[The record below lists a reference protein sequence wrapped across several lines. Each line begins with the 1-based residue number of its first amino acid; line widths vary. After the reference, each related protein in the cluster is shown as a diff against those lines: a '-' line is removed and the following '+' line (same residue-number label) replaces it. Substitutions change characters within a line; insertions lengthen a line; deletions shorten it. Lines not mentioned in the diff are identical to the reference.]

1 VPGEATDASRSN
13 NAALVA
19 INTRSFRMI
28 PLFPCR
34 VSARAQPD
42 SAFSATNQPRERSR
56 TVRPERSLVH
66 PLAPARVATG
76 YHTPNAIS
84 TPAQAGPGR
93 LHYRDGRAGSL
104 LPNTLYHIRDA
115 SRVAN

>member
-1 VPGEATDASRSN
+1 MPGEATDVSRSN

-19 INTRSFRMI
+19 INTLSFRMI

-34 VSARAQPD
+34 ARAQPD
-42 SAFSATNQPRERSR
+42 SASSATNQPRERSR

-76 YHTPNAIS
+76 YHTPDAIS
-84 TPAQAGPGR
+84 TPAQTGSGR
-93 LHYRDGRAGSL
+93 LHYRDGRARSL
-104 LPNTLYHIRDA
+104 LPNTLYHIREA
-115 SRVAN
+115 SPVAN